1 MGRVFLM
8 VGTRFENKV
17 VRVARA
23 LRVSV
28 FAGGSNGE
36 DDVWWRAWVRSF
48 AAATMM
54 SVAEEV
60 GIWMLCGIQLTVSE
74 IRTELV
80 LGIHAR

>member
-1 MGRVFLM
+1 MVGTLGSGAGGVEWGSMMGRVFLM
-8 VGTRFENKV
+8 VGTRLENKV
-17 VRVARA
+17 VRVVRA

-60 GIWMLCGIQLTVSE
+60 GI
-74 IRTELV
+74 
-80 LGIHAR
+80 